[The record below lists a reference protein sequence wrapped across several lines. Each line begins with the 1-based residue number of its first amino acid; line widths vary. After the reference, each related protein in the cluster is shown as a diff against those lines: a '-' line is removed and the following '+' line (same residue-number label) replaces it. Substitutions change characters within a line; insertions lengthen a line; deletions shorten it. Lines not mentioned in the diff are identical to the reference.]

1 MSLSIQI
8 QIHTY
13 LALLSANNME
23 VPTPAPK
30 VEAATAEAVR
40 PKAAPT
46 VEEAVASSATHA
58 EKPANSSYVSAS
70 PPPNASL
77 STDADQATTEGNE
90 KKHHG
95 DNKSKPSVE
104 VLRATGKVLF
114 EGYAAVII
122 GPVEKNLCEKA
133 FRCFY
138 DERSFLSY
146 GEVKRYIVLMKG
158 SNTIFVY
165 ADADMPSPMYTIPL
179 DNLQLEKED
188 PQNPHFY
195 SHTISPEAN
204 AGMLGEPFSN
214 NKSKASLDT
223 VLLIDDNGKIAYQL
237 AFDNSE
243 EGGGGG
249 EKTLNA
255 FIKAVSNAVVI
266 IVKGKKSVETVV
278 VSGET
283 LGSNVR
289 SNSEQK

>member
-1 MSLSIQI
+1 
-8 QIHTY
+8 
-13 LALLSANNME
+13 ME

-40 PKAAPT
+40 PKAAPL
-46 VEEAVASSATHA
+46 VEEAVASSVTNA
-58 EKPANSSYVSAS
+58 ERPEHSSYVSAS

-77 STDADQATTEGNE
+77 STDANQAAADENE
-90 KKHHG
+90 KKQQT
-95 DNKSKPSVE
+95 DNSKPSVE
-104 VLRATGKVLF
+104 ALRATGKVLF

-122 GPVEKNLCEKA
+122 GPVHKNLCEKA
-133 FRCFY
+133 FRCIY

-179 DNLQLEKED
+179 DNLQLEHED

-223 VLLIDDNGKIAYQL
+223 VLLMNGNGKIAYQL

-266 IVKGKKSVETVV
+266 IVKGKKSVETVL
-278 VSGET
+278 VSGESV
-283 LGSNVR
+283 GG
-289 SNSEQK
+289 K

>member
-1 MSLSIQI
+1 MAII
-8 QIHTY
+8 
-13 LALLSANNME
+13 SASTTGVKAVNIME

-40 PKAAPT
+40 PKAAPK
-46 VEEAVASSATHA
+46 VEEAVASSVTNA
-58 EKPANSSYVSAS
+58 ERPEHSSYVSAT
-70 PPPNASL
+70 PPPDPSL
-77 STDADQATTEGNE
+77 SADANQAATEENE
-90 KKHHG
+90 KKQHT
-95 DNKSKPSVE
+95 DNSKPSVE
-104 VLRATGKVLF
+104 ALRATGKVLF

-122 GPVEKNLCEKA
+122 GSVHKNLCEKA
-133 FRCFY
+133 FRCIY

-179 DNLQLEKED
+179 DNLQLEHED

-204 AGMLGEPFSN
+204 AGMLGLGEPFSN

-223 VLLIDDNGKIAYQL
+223 VLFIDDNGKIAYQL

-266 IVKGKKSVETVV
+266 IVKGKKSVETVL

-283 LGSNVR
+283 VGS
-289 SNSEQK
+289 K